1 MIGDVVK
8 MKKSGDYYVQINEG
22 GTLQKLL
29 EKPKWYRVLYLHVYK
44 LFHKIKTVEETRER
58 LKV

>member
-1 MIGDVVK
+1 MIGAVVK
-8 MKKSGDYYVQINEG
+8 MKKNGEYYVQINEG
-22 GTLQKLL
+22 GTLQKL

-44 LFHKIKTVEETRER
+44 LFHKIKTVEETREI

>member
-1 MIGDVVK
+1 MIGDDVK
-8 MKKSGDYYVQINEG
+8 MKKNGEYYVQINEG
-22 GTLQKLL
+22 GTLQKL

-44 LFHKIKTVEETRER
+44 LFHKIKTVEETREI

>member
-8 MKKSGDYYVQINEG
+8 MKKNGEYYVQINEG
-22 GTLQKLL
+22 GTLQKL

-44 LFHKIKTVEETRER
+44 LFHKIKTVEEIREI

>member
-8 MKKSGDYYVQINEG
+8 MKKNGEYYVQINEG
-22 GTLQKLL
+22 GTLQKL

-44 LFHKIKTVEETRER
+44 LFHKIKTVEETSEI

>member
-8 MKKSGDYYVQINEG
+8 MKKNGEYYVQINEG
-22 GTLQKLL
+22 GTLQKL

-44 LFHKIKTVEETRER
+44 LFHKIKTVEETREI

>member
-8 MKKSGDYYVQINEG
+8 MNKTRDYYVQINDG
-22 GTLQKLL
+22 GTLQRMK
-29 EKPKWYRVLYLHVYK
+29 KPKWYRVLYFHVYR
-44 LFHKIKTVEETRER
+44 LFHKIKTVEEIKEI